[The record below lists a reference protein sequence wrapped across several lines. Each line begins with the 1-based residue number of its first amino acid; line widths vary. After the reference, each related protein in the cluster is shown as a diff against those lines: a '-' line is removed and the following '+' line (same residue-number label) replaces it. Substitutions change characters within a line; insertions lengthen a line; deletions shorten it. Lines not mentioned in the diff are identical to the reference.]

1 MASKEG
7 LHRVGRQ
14 ASLLPCCLPRSAPQ
28 VPLPVADNLYESFRR
43 SLVMTQLP
51 LQSDLGIECVA
62 ELQAWLQPHLEDQE
76 PVVLSGDRVE
86 RVHAAGLQL
95 LLAFVRD
102 RAARGHHTTVT
113 LASPTLAAA
122 ARQLGL
128 AVSLGVD
135 THTGEP
141 A

>member
-1 MASKEG
+1 MSP
-7 LHRVGRQ
+7 
-14 ASLLPCCLPRSAPQ
+14 SPQ
-28 VPLPVADNLYESFRR
+28 VRTFAAVNQHVSLAVVAA
-43 SLVMTQLP
+43 MTQLT
-51 LQSDLGIECVA
+51 LQSDLGIESVA
-62 ELQAWLQPHLEDQE
+62 ELQAALQPLLEDDS
-76 PVVLSGDRVE
+76 PLSLTGEHVQ

-95 LLAFVRD
+95 LHAFVRD
-102 RAARGHHTTVT
+102 RAARGHHTTIT
-113 LASPTLAAA
+113 LPSPTLAAA

>member
-1 MASKEG
+1 
-7 LHRVGRQ
+7 
-14 ASLLPCCLPRSAPQ
+14 
-28 VPLPVADNLYESFRR
+28 
-43 SLVMTQLP
+43 MTELP
-51 LQSDLGIECVA
+51 LQSDLGIEHVT
-62 ELQAWLQPHLEDQE
+62 ELQACLQPHLEDE
-76 PVVLSGDRVE
+76 GPLALTGDRVE

-95 LLAFVRD
+95 LHAFVRD
-102 RAARGHHTTVT
+102 RAARGHQTTVT
-113 LASPTLAAA
+113 LASTILASA

>member
-1 MASKEG
+1 
-7 LHRVGRQ
+7 
-14 ASLLPCCLPRSAPQ
+14 
-28 VPLPVADNLYESFRR
+28 
-43 SLVMTQLP
+43 MTELP
-51 LQSDLGIECVA
+51 LQSDLGIEHVTDLHAC
-62 ELQAWLQPHLEDQE
+62 LQPHLDDETPLALRGE
-76 PVVLSGDRVE
+76 NVE

-95 LLAFVRD
+95 LHAFVRD
-102 RAARGHHTTVT
+102 RASRGRQTTVI
-113 LASPTLAAA
+113 LASNTLAAA